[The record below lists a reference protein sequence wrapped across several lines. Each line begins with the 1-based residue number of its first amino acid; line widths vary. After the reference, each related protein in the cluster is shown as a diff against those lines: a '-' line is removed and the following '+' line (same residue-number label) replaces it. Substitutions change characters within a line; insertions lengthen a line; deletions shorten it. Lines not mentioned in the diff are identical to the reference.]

1 MCFQSEIRDRK
12 YPGCVELYSLSHIT
26 QGAVRGQD
34 QASSEELPGT
44 KFLCWNVTTLP
55 PDLTH
60 LAGRTGNHQ
69 ETPAWEIVC
78 HFKLISS
85 SRLGDVNSWKWS
97 GLTSDNFTI
106 LMASL
111 AILYEKRLLGYN
123 YDEVNSL
130 VIFIIGSGEH

>member
-1 MCFQSEIRDRK
+1 M
-12 YPGCVELYSLSHIT
+12 
-26 QGAVRGQD
+26 QGQTEVRQLG
-34 QASSEELPGT
+34 ATGT
-44 KFLCWNVTTLP
+44 EFLCWNVTTLP

-85 SRLGDVNSWKWS
+85 SRLVDVDSWKWS

-123 YDEVNSL
+123 YDESL
-130 VIFIIGSGEH
+130 VIFIIRSGEQEKIAQTPHWNLGQNVSGH